1 MRESILKSAREAQR
15 ICGRS
20 PVAQIWEAMALRMG
34 GTGLGTSEYFFYG
47 LFAPNMKAEERRRF
61 VGWRKQRQ
69 IDQTLNAA
77 VWRAVANDKLLF
89 YSTATGFDLPF
100 PRIRAVYSPLG
111 RYLSG
116 VSKLRST
123 QELVDFCRDPTS
135 FPVFAKPMVGSYGR
149 GAFSMLRYEPGS
161 DSLLLG
167 SGELYTVSEAVAE
180 FTESKRAGYVFQDLV
195 EPHPDTV
202 AICGDK
208 VTSVRVIVLAG
219 PEGPG
224 IFRCVWK
231 IPTGRNMSDNFMHGE
246 TGNLLAYVDPE
257 SGRVGRV
264 ISGVGTG
271 LKEIER
277 HPETGATISGALLP
291 DWTLVRDTCLTAGRC
306 YPGLRFQHWDVALSR
321 SGPQLLE
328 VNVEGSLDLHQLA
341 GGRGVL
347 DEDLVRALARASR

>member
-1 MRESILKSAREAQR
+1 MRRSILKSAREAQR
-15 ICGRS
+15 LSGKS
-20 PVAQIWEAMALRMG
+20 PIVQMWEAMALR
-34 GTGLGTSEYFFYG
+34 LGDGSLGSSEYFFYG
-47 LFAPNMKAEERRRF
+47 LFTPGMKAEERRRF

-69 IDQTLNAA
+69 IDQSLNAA

-100 PRIRAVYSPLG
+100 PRIRAVYSALG
-111 RYLSG
+111 RYLAG
-116 VSKLRST
+116 VPRLQSSE
-123 QELVDFCRDPTS
+123 ELAEFCRNPAS

-149 GAFSMLRYEPGS
+149 GAFSILRYEPTS

-167 SGELYTVSEAVAE
+167 SGDRYTVSEALTE
-180 FTESKRAGYVFQDLV
+180 FTQPKRAGYVFQELV
-195 EPHPDTV
+195 EPHPDTI

-208 VTSVRVIVLAG
+208 VTSVRIIVLSG
-219 PEGPG
+219 PDGPG

-264 ISGVGTG
+264 ITGVGTA
-271 LKEIER
+271 LKEVDR
-277 HPETGATISGALLP
+277 HPETGVTIPDAMLP
-291 DWTLVRDTCLTAGRC
+291 DWPRVKETCLTAGRC

-347 DEDLVRALARASR
+347 DEDLVRALPKTRR